1 MEEDESG
8 SDERK
13 KEKDEP
19 MDDVDT
25 ETETD
30 FKADENYEEENEDED
45 IVLGNNTVQ
54 PGPFRNIDSI
64 VCLGTEPDNAMVSG
78 QSSSE
83 LW

>member
-25 ETETD
+25 EPETD
-30 FKADENYEEENEDED
+30 FKADENYGE
-45 IVLGNNTVQ
+45 
-54 PGPFRNIDSI
+54 
-64 VCLGTEPDNAMVSG
+64 
-78 QSSSE
+78 SSSMKKNTHS
-83 LW
+83 L

>member
-30 FKADENYEEENEDED
+30 FKADENYEEESEDED
-45 IVLGNNTVQ
+45 IVLGNNAVQ

-64 VCLGTEPDNAMVSG
+64 VCLGTEPDNAMVSD
-78 QSSSE
+78 QSSAE
-83 LW
+83 LK